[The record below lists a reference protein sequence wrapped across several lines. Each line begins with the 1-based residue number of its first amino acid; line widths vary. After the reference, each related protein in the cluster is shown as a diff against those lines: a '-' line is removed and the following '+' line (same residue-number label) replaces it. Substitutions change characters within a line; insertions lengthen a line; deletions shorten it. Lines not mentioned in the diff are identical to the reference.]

1 MDQQL
6 SPVPVRWP
14 PVDADGVIGYNVQ
27 ATVETAQLQL
37 VDVEQAKEGTR
48 NGQTRGGRRRGYF
61 DGRDISPEEAGVA
74 VTSPKPMTSNGTR
87 RAVRQTG
94 LCLPALMRTST
105 AAHPASSCLS
115 LRTSSTRRRCTVT
128 GRQQRAKVARSR
140 DKILRQRSATSRAES
155 KSMWSNWSRRSS
167 IPIPTPCGHDAR
179 GGASLRHYLYGCDPI
194 PDEGP

>member
-1 MDQQL
+1 MVSSVTTSRPQWKPHSFNSSMSSKPMKVLEMDKL
-6 SPVPVRWP
+6 EAV
-14 PVDADGVIGYNVQ
+14 ADG
-27 ATVETAQLQL
+27 
-37 VDVEQAKEGTR
+37 
-48 NGQTRGGRRRGYF
+48 GYF
-61 DGRDISPEEAGVA
+61 DGRDISPEGAGVA

-179 GGASLRHYLYGCDPI
+179 GGASLRHYQRLYGCDPI